1 MNDMMRHE
9 WRTGCLS
16 MIALLISLALAACGG
31 GPTPPRPSEAT
42 ARSEQDARQSG
53 GLLNLSVDASADT
66 AAGARVLTLARGAPT
81 QPRVDVI
88 TLDELVDRI
97 LLSVGQNSQGF
108 DTALARAGLSN
119 VVESITHVDGTKVSD
134 FSAETVLKEVY
145 WRAEAHEAGQGERVL
160 AYLYQE
166 QAKQFPAVA
175 EDPDFA
181 RLRAVV
187 EQSDPTSL
195 NPARFSFAEDKVE
208 IRALPTEI
216 EASIRA
222 LSYVFEKGNTTEL
235 IRVGNR
241 AFRNP
246 GYLERHLANQTNTQ
260 DAIRAAF
267 IAHIPPPRLQEVARD
282 LLKDA
287 IRFPAVTESPEFLR
301 RLVEIDPQ
309 LLDFDASTERMLRQL
324 STASPDLASR
334 QHQLRE
340 AAKTR
345 LPGEQTRRNPDSL
358 EYDDSPRTAN
368 ESTDA
373 SRTRK
378 ASAQHYANYV
388 VLSLDE
394 RPNEPMSSGGGGG
407 GGGGAPLGN
416 REYKTQPPPP
426 DYRQRVREANLPRV
440 PRTYSTAIRSARAA
454 RGIAVGGELTID
466 SGFSLRNAAWVAN
479 PRDNR
484 FGRFVLEVERK
495 ADGKRHLVR
504 SRTLFADSAMAAVDV
519 LRGNHRGAGE
529 YREGEVLILM
539 SMDPFDIV
547 DPAATR
553 ALGARAR
560 ELRDRFRDSIVDQSD
575 TASLLLEVM
584 QLQISA
590 AKLPR
595 RIVIHPALHGRE
607 LAWAAARV
615 DFWFNDLEGLSEEA
629 SEFNDGK
636 PIPAELLGIDVG
648 QASTWQFYERDSSLS
663 IEFRQGDLGEVKA
676 GRSGAG
682 ESNDTISHFAVS
694 MFVFN
699 EDDETGEGRQLPE
712 LEKELQPLLDWLA
725 TNHPDFIRV
734 NDYSEAFSILRWLQR
749 EQLPLTVLDLMGP
762 PPPIATPDRIVVGE
776 GPKVQ

>member
-1 MNDMMRHE
+1 MNDMMRHQR
-9 WRTGCLS
+9 RTGCLS

-31 GPTPPRPSEAT
+31 EPTPSRPSEAT

-53 GLLNLSVDASADT
+53 GVLNLSADDSADT
-66 AAGARVLTLARGAPT
+66 AAGTRVPTLARGAPA

-108 DTALARAGLSN
+108 ETALARAGLGS
-119 VVESITHVDGTKVSD
+119 VVESITHVDGAKVSEL
-134 FSAETVLKEVY
+134 SAESVLKEIY

-160 AYLYQE
+160 AYIYQE

-175 EDPDFA
+175 ESPDFA
-181 RLRAVV
+181 KLRDVV
-187 EQSDPTSL
+187 RQSDPASL
-195 NPARFSFAEDKVE
+195 NPARFSFAEGQVE
-208 IRALPTEI
+208 ITALPIEI

-241 AFRNP
+241 AFRKP

-282 LLKDA
+282 LLREV

-301 RLVEIDPQ
+301 QLTEIDPQ
-309 LLDFDASTERMLRQL
+309 LLDFDASTERMLRQF
-324 STASPDLASR
+324 STASPELASR
-334 QHQLRE
+334 QRQLRE
-340 AAKTR
+340 AAKAG
-345 LPGEQTRRNPDSL
+345 LPGEQTRRNPDAL
-358 EYDDSPRTAN
+358 ESYDSARIARQA
-368 ESTDA
+368 TDA
-373 SRTRK
+373 SKTRK
-378 ASAQHYANYV
+378 ASAQHYSNYV
-388 VLSLDE
+388 GLSLDGMS
-394 RPNEPMSSGGGGG
+394 NETMSSGGGGG
-407 GGGGAPLGN
+407 GGSPLGN
-416 REYKTQPPPP
+416 REYKTLPPPP
-426 DYRQRVREANLPRV
+426 DYRRRVREANLPTV
-440 PRTYSTAIRSARAA
+440 PRTYATAIRSARAA
-454 RGIAVGGELTID
+454 RGIAVGGDLTID
-466 SGFSLRNAAWVAN
+466 SGFSLNNAAWVAN
-479 PRDNR
+479 PSDNR
-484 FGRFVLEVERK
+484 FGRFVLEVERRG
-495 ADGKRHLVR
+495 DRKRHLVR
-504 SRTLFADSAMAAVDV
+504 SRTLFADSAMAAIDV

-553 ALGARAR
+553 ALEARAR
-560 ELRDRFRDSIVDQSD
+560 ALGEGFRDSTVDQSD
-575 TASLLLEVM
+575 TASLLVEVM
-584 QLQISA
+584 QLQVDA

-615 DFWFNDLEGLSEEA
+615 DFWFNDLEELSEEA
-629 SEFNDGK
+629 SAFNGGE
-636 PIPAELLGIDVG
+636 PIPAELLEINVG
-648 QASTWQFYERDSSLS
+648 QASTWQFYERDSFL
-663 IEFRQGDLGEVKA
+663 EVAAGEAELGDVTAK
-676 GRSGAG
+676 SVGAG
-682 ESNDTISHFAVS
+682 ESAGPVSHFAVS

-699 EDDETGEGRQLPE
+699 EEDTTGEGRPLPE

-725 TNHPDFIRV
+725 TNHPDFVRV

-749 EQLPLTVLDLMGP
+749 EQLPLTVLDIMGP